1 MTSTIYLTTPD
12 RAVQWS
18 IDCEADLSDDEVRED
33 FRTRL
38 AELFAEV
45 MPARPDVTFD
55 DEDEIDV
62 D

>member
-1 MTSTIYLTTPD
+1 MTTTIYMTTPD
-12 RAVQWS
+12 RKVQWC

-45 MPARPDVTFD
+45 MPERPDVAFDD
-55 DEDEIDV
+55 DEDD
-62 D
+62 DD